1 METDEGIGVDPV
13 SARGVAAIDQRGT
26 RRVGMREQ
34 CVSKRH
40 RRGPGA
46 EGRERIRYARAV
58 DHFIA
63 SWSSWST
70 SVAVSHRDPA

>member
-13 SARGVAAIDQRGT
+13 SARGVAAIDQRD

-46 EGRERIRYARAV
+46 DDEIVRFELV
-58 DHFIA
+58 VHHFIA
-63 SWSSWST
+63 SWSRGPT
-70 SVAVSHRDPA
+70 SVAVSHPDLA